1 MTVEKNQYGA
11 WVVSEIID
19 GVLEHRQYYGYTK
32 REAVAAFRAEI
43 EAEKRGDA

>member
-11 WVVSEIID
+11 WVISDIVD
-19 GVLEHRQYYGYTK
+19 GVWEHRQYYGYTK
-32 REAVAAFRAEI
+32 RGAVAEFRAEI

>member
-11 WVVSEIID
+11 WVVSDIVD

-32 REAVAAFRAEI
+32 REALAEFRAEFPAKRS
-43 EAEKRGDA
+43 EA